1 MKLLVKEWDKQIQT
15 LGCTSSFLPSRW
27 LSCAVRRHGST
38 NTQRWL
44 VAHDGSR
51 SFSRKKRRETTGRE
65 IWWPRFFFGELKG
78 RWEHLRNFG
87 RYSEHFPWLFIGVL
101 EWDFASLLV
110 WNPLAGTM
118 IFEYVCLKD
127 RADRSNQT
135 SWWCG
140 FERIQIWR
148 TNSVFLPNNILWLH
162 SILIWKKAII
172 ALLWTVFKELLWR
185 ARSPSRV

>member
-1 MKLLVKEWDKQIQT
+1 MPAGWIWLYRQIWNSWSKNGINRFRLSDVRHLSYPSGGFPA
-15 LGCTSSFLPSRW
+15 LG
-27 LSCAVRRHGST
+27 RRHGST

-44 VAHDGSR
+44 VAYDRSR

-78 RWEHLRNFG
+78 RWENLRNFG

-148 TNSVFLPNNILWLH
+148 HKQCVPSKQHSLVAFNLDLEEGDHCFIVNSL
-162 SILIWKKAII
+162 
-172 ALLWTVFKELLWR
+172 
-185 ARSPSRV
+185 

>member
-1 MKLLVKEWDKQIQT
+1 MYVIFPT
-15 LGCTSSFLPSRW
+15 IRW
-27 LSCAVRRHGST
+27 RKISVRRHGST

-44 VAHDGSR
+44 VAHDRSR

-65 IWWPRFFFGELKG
+65 SFWAFFGRTERKV
-78 RWEHLRNFG
+78 RTFEKFG

-148 TNSVFLPNNILWLH
+148 HKQCVPSKQHSLVAFNLDLEEGDHCFIVNSL
-162 SILIWKKAII
+162 
-172 ALLWTVFKELLWR
+172 
-185 ARSPSRV
+185 